1 MAKAVLDIAGAKY
14 DVLSYSI
21 GYSRGV
27 DSKGRPGGNVQGGEL
42 NMTIDA
48 PFTTDLAVQMV
59 NKGHIPIPT
68 GTITISKSEEDGG
81 KLKDIIFTDGFLTG
95 YSESFSAFGGDNI
108 TLGITIHA
116 QKIKN
121 GEAEQVNDWPVDTY
135 K

>member
-1 MAKAVLDIAGAKY
+1 MAKAVLDIGGVTY

-59 NKGHIPIPT
+59 NKGHIPIPK
-68 GTITISKSEEDGG
+68 GVITISKSEEDGG
-81 KLKDIIFTDGFLTG
+81 KLKEISFVDGFITG
-95 YSESFSAFGGDNI
+95 YSEGFSAFGGDNI
-108 TLGITIHA
+108 TLGITVHA
-116 QKIKN
+116 QQVSN
-121 GEAEQVNDWPVDTY
+121 GDAIQENDWPKDTY